1 MEGNMAIVTK
11 TIRGRQYYY
20 SQHTTRV
27 NGKPKS
33 PSTYIGPVNPKRR
46 GLNILGRLE
55 DFITAN
61 FKIEEHIFD
70 MEKLGREELER
81 QREKATHKAAAL
93 HELHDK
99 YGLVV
104 GALVP
109 TPIEK
114 SVQDDAATAAEKAA
128 GAKGSDH
135 DAAPVAGEGNS

>member
-1 MEGNMAIVTK
+1 MTIVIK

-46 GLNILGRLE
+46 GLNILGKLG
-55 DFITAN
+55 DFINAN
-61 FKIEEHIFD
+61 FKIEEHVFD

-81 QREKATHKAAAL
+81 QREKVVHRAAAL

-99 YGLVV
+99 YGLVM

-109 TPIEK
+109 APIEK
-114 SVQDDAATAAEKAA
+114 PVRDDAITASEKAA
-128 GAKGSDH
+128 GAKEADN
-135 DAAPVAGEGNS
+135 DAAPVADEGET

>member
-1 MEGNMAIVTK
+1 MAIVIK

-33 PSTYIGPVNPKRR
+33 PSTYIGPVSPKRR
-46 GLNILGRLE
+46 GQNILDRLGN
-55 DFITAN
+55 FINAN
-61 FKIEEHIFD
+61 FKVEEHIFD

-81 QREKATHKAAAL
+81 QREKAAHKAAAL

-104 GALVP
+104 GGLVP

-114 SVQDDAATAAEKAA
+114 PVRDDAVMTTEQTA
-128 GAKGSDH
+128 GAKEADN
-135 DAAPVAGEGNS
+135 DAAPAADEGET